1 MYESIT
7 ISSQLLAL
15 ADRFGFE
22 KICLQENAGKRYRN
36 FTVRAQLYAMMI
48 AQLTNQKELCSIGN
62 AIASDNDLY
71 HVSIRTNITRT
82 NLAHANEKRLCYIFQ
97 KFYFHLLDHCK
108 FLRGKGSCI
117 NRKTAQC

>member
-48 AQLTNQKELCSIGN
+48 AQLTNQKGFAQLGTQLQAIMISIM
-62 AIASDNDLY
+62 
-71 HVSIRTNITRT
+71 
-82 NLAHANEKRLCYIFQ
+82 
-97 KFYFHLLDHCK
+97 
-108 FLRGKGSCI
+108 
-117 NRKTAQC
+117 